1 MNRRALGGLASCIVV
16 VLGLAG
22 VWKLQQKIDD
32 EKLAMHLDRDDLAL
46 RSGNVVKGLSL
57 EYAPLMGA
65 VYWTRAVQYFGEK
78 HRLQDRN
85 VELLWPLLD
94 IATTLDPHLLVAYRF
109 GAIFL
114 GDAPPRGAG
123 QPDLA
128 VRLLERGLKENPEYW
143 RFYQDLGDVYY
154 FDKKDYA
161 KASDAFRKGSS
172 YPGAPIWMKVM
183 AAKIAEEG
191 ESLETSYFLWKQ
203 VYDTATDPQI
213 KKNADMHLK
222 LVSAQMAMREI
233 DRLAA
238 EYETRTGRHASH
250 LGELVQAGVLK
261 GIPLDPEGYP
271 YVLGKDGK
279 VELSVESPLME
290 QQQVLQKKLQP

>member
-1 MNRRALGGLASCIVV
+1 MTRRSLGELALGIAVV
-16 VLGLAG
+16 FGLAG
-22 VWKLQQKIDD
+22 VWKLQQKIDG
-32 EKLAMHLDRDDLAL
+32 EQQAMHLESDDLAL
-46 RSGNVVKGLSL
+46 RSGNLVKGLSL

-65 VYWTRAVQYFGEK
+65 IYWTRAVQYFGAK
-78 HRLQDRN
+78 HQVHDRN
-85 VELLWPLLD
+85 LELLWPLLD
-94 IATTLDPHLLVAYRF
+94 IATTLDPHLIVAYRF

-128 VRLLERGLKENPEYW
+128 VQLLERGIKDNPEYW

-154 FDKKDYA
+154 FNKKDYA
-161 KASDAFRKGSS
+161 KASEAFRKGSS
-172 YPGAPIWMKVM
+172 YADAPIWMKVM

-213 KKNADMHLK
+213 KKNADTHLK
-222 LVSAQMAMREI
+222 LVRAQMAMREM

-238 EYETRTGRHASH
+238 EYEVQTGKRATH
-250 LGELVQAGVLK
+250 LSELVQAGLLK

-271 YVLGKDGK
+271 YVLGEGGK
-279 VELSVESPLME
+279 AELSVDSPLME
-290 QQQVLQKKLQP
+290 QQLLQKKLEP

>member
-1 MNRRALGGLASCIVV
+1 MNRRALGELALGIVL

-22 VWKLQQKIDD
+22 VWKLQQKIDGQQQ
-32 EKLAMHLDRDDLAL
+32 AMHLDRDDLAL

-65 VYWTRAVQYFGEK
+65 IYWTRVVQYFGAK
-78 HRLQDRN
+78 HQMHDQNL
-85 VELLWPLLD
+85 ELLWPLLD
-94 IATTLDPHLLVAYRF
+94 ITTTLDPHLLVAYRF

-114 GDAPPRGAG
+114 SDAPPRGAG

-128 VRLLERGLKENPEYW
+128 VRLLERGLKENQNYW
-143 RFYQDLGDVYY
+143 RFYQDLGDIYY

-161 KASDAFRKGSS
+161 KASEAFRTGSS

-203 VYDTATDPQI
+203 VYDTATDPEI
-213 KKNADMHLK
+213 KKNADTHLK
-222 LVSAQMAMREI
+222 LVSAQMAIREI
-233 DRLAA
+233 NRLTA
-238 EYETRTGRHASH
+238 EYEARTGRHASH
-250 LGELVQAGVLK
+250 LSELVQAGLLK

-271 YVLGKDGK
+271 YVLGQDGK
-279 VELSVESPLME
+279 AELSVESPLLE
-290 QQQVLQKKLQP
+290 QRQLLDKKMAP

>member
-1 MNRRALGGLASCIVV
+1 MNRRALGELALGVV
-16 VLGLAG
+16 FVVGLAG
-22 VWKLQQKIDD
+22 VWKLQQKIDG
-32 EKLAMHLDRDDLAL
+32 EQHAMHLDHDDLAL
-46 RSGNVVKGLSL
+46 RSGNLVKGLSL

-65 VYWTRAVQYFGEK
+65 IYWTRVVQYFGAK
-78 HRLQDRN
+78 HQMRDQDL
-85 VELLWPLLD
+85 ELLWPLLD
-94 IATTLDPHLLVAYRF
+94 ITTTLDPHLLVAYRF

-114 GDAPPRGAG
+114 SDTPPRGAG

-161 KASDAFRKGSS
+161 KASETFRKGSS

-203 VYDTATDPQI
+203 IYDTATDPEI
-213 KKNADMHLK
+213 KKNAETHLK
-222 LVSAQMAMREI
+222 LVSAQMALREI
-233 DRLAA
+233 NRLAV
-238 EYETRTGRHASH
+238 EYETQTGRHASH
-250 LGELVQAGVLK
+250 LRELVQAGLLK

-271 YVLGKDGK
+271 YVLGQDGK
-279 VELSVESPLME
+279 AELSLDSPLME
-290 QQQVLQKKLQP
+290 QQQLLDKKMAP

>member
-1 MNRRALGGLASCIVV
+1 MNRRALGELALAIVL

-22 VWKLQQKIDD
+22 VWKLQQKIDGQQR
-32 EKLAMHLDRDDLAL
+32 AMHQGRDDLAL
-46 RSGNVVKGLSL
+46 RSGNVVKGLGL

-65 VYWTRAVQYFGEK
+65 IYWTRVVQYFGAK
-78 HRLQDRN
+78 HRMHDQNL
-85 VELLWPLLD
+85 ELLWPLLD
-94 IATTLDPHLLVAYRF
+94 ITTTLDPHLLVAYRF

-114 GDAPPRGAG
+114 SDAPPRGAG

-128 VRLLERGLKENPEYW
+128 VRLLERGLKVNPDYW
-143 RFYQDLGDVYY
+143 RFYQDLGDIYY

-161 KASDAFRKGSS
+161 KASEAFRKGSS

-203 VYDTATDPQI
+203 VYDTATDPEI
-213 KKNADMHLK
+213 KKNADTHLK

-233 DRLAA
+233 NRLAA
-238 EYETRTGRHASH
+238 EYEARTGRHASH
-250 LGELVQAGVLK
+250 LSELVQAGVLK
-261 GIPLDPEGYP
+261 EIPLDPEGYP
-271 YVLGKDGK
+271 YVLGQDGK
-279 VELSVESPLME
+279 AELGVDSPLME
-290 QQQVLQKKLQP
+290 QQQLLDKKMAP

>member
-1 MNRRALGGLASCIVV
+1 MNRRALGDLALGIVLV
-16 VLGLAG
+16 FGLAG
-22 VWKLQQKIDD
+22 VWKLQQKIDA
-32 EKLAMHLDRDDLAL
+32 EQQAMHLDRDDLAL
-46 RSGNVVKGLSL
+46 RSGNLVKGLSL

-65 VYWTRAVQYFGEK
+65 IYWTRAVQYFGAK
-78 HRLQDRN
+78 HQLHDRN
-85 VELLWPLLD
+85 MELLWPLLD

-114 GDAPPRGAG
+114 GDPPPRGTG

-128 VRLLERGLKENPEYW
+128 VKLLERGIRENPEYW

-154 FDKKDYA
+154 FDKQDYA
-161 KASDAFRKGSS
+161 RASEAFRKGSG

-213 KKNADMHLK
+213 KKNAETHLK
-222 LVSAQMAMREI
+222 LVSAQMATREI
-233 DRLAA
+233 NRLAA
-238 EYETRTGRHASH
+238 EYEARTGKRATH
-250 LGELVQAGVLK
+250 LSELVQAGLLK

-271 YVLGKDGK
+271 YVLGENGK
-279 VELSVESPLME
+279 AELSVESPLME
-290 QQQVLQKKLQP
+290 QQVLEKKLQP

>member
-1 MNRRALGGLASCIVV
+1 MNRRVLYELALGLVL

-22 VWKLQQKIDD
+22 VWKLQRKIDA
-32 EKLAMHLDRDDLAL
+32 EQQAMHLDRDDLGL
-46 RSGNVVKGLSL
+46 RSGNLVKGLSL

-65 VYWTRAVQYFGEK
+65 IYWTRAVQYFGAK
-78 HRLQDRN
+78 HQMHDRN
-85 VELLWPLLD
+85 LELLWPLLD
-94 IATTLDPHLLVAYRF
+94 ITTTLDPHLLVAYRF

-114 GDAPPRGAG
+114 SDAPPRGAG

-154 FDKKDYA
+154 FEKKDNA
-161 KASDAFRKGSS
+161 NASEAFRKGST

-203 VYDTATDPQI
+203 VYDTATDQQI
-213 KKNADMHLK
+213 KKNAETHLK
-222 LVSAQMAMREI
+222 LVRAQMDMREI
-233 DRLAA
+233 NRLAA
-238 EYETRTGRHASH
+238 DYERRAGRRATH
-250 LGELVQAGVLK
+250 LSELVQAGLLK

-271 YVLGKDGK
+271 YVLGQDGK
-279 VELSVESPLME
+279 AELSANSPLME
-290 QQQVLQKKLQP
+290 QQLLEKKIQP

>member
-1 MNRRALGGLASCIVV
+1 MNRTAFGGLALGL
-16 VLGLAG
+16 VLVFGLAG
-22 VWKLQQKIDD
+22 VWRLQQKIDGGRQ
-32 EKLAMHLDRDDLAL
+32 AMHLDRDDLAL
-46 RSGNVVKGLSL
+46 RSGKLVKGLSL

-65 VYWTRAVQYFGEK
+65 VYWTRAVQYFGAK
-78 HRLQDRN
+78 HQMHDQSL
-85 VELLWPLLD
+85 ELLWPLLD
-94 IATTLDPHLLVAYRF
+94 IATTLDPRLLVAYRF

-114 GDAPPRGAG
+114 SDTPPRGAG

-154 FDKKDYA
+154 FDEKDYA
-161 KASDAFRKGSS
+161 RASEAFRKGGS

-203 VYDTATDPQI
+203 VYDTATDPEI
-213 KKNADMHLK
+213 KKNADTNLK

-233 DRLAA
+233 NRLAA
-238 EYETRTGRHASH
+238 EYEARTGRHASH
-250 LGELVQAGVLK
+250 VSELVQAGLLK

-271 YVLGKDGK
+271 YVLGQDGK
-279 VELSVESPLME
+279 AELSVDSPLME
-290 QQQVLQKKLQP
+290 QQLLEKKLVP

>member
-1 MNRRALGGLASCIVV
+1 MNRRALGGLALAM
-16 VLGLAG
+16 VLLFGLTG
-22 VWKLQQKIDD
+22 VWKLQRKIDG
-32 EKLAMHLDRDDLAL
+32 EQQAIHLDRDNLAL
-46 RSGNVVKGLSL
+46 RSGKLLKGLSL

-65 VYWTRAVQYFGEK
+65 IYWTRAVQYFGAK
-78 HRLQDRN
+78 HQVNDQNL
-85 VELLWPLLD
+85 ELLWPLLD
-94 IATTLDPHLLVAYRF
+94 IATTLDPHLIVAYRF

-123 QPDLA
+123 QPDQA
-128 VRLLERGLKENPEYW
+128 VQLLQRGLKENPEYF
-143 RFYQDLGDVYY
+143 RFYQDLGNVYY

-161 KASDAFRKGSS
+161 KSSEAFRTGSS

-213 KKNADMHLK
+213 KKNAETHLK

-233 DRLAA
+233 NRLAA
-238 EYETRTGRHASH
+238 VYETRTGKQATH
-250 LGELVQAGVLK
+250 LSELVEAGLLK
-261 GIPLDPEGYP
+261 RIPLDPQGYP

-279 VELSVESPLME
+279 AELSVDSPLME
-290 QQQVLQKKLQP
+290 QQQVLEKKLAP

>member
-1 MNRRALGGLASCIVV
+1 MNHRALGELALGIVL

-22 VWKLQQKIDD
+22 VWKLQQKIDGQQQ
-32 EKLAMHLDRDDLAL
+32 AMHLDRDDLAL
-46 RSGNVVKGLSL
+46 RSGNVLKGLSL

-65 VYWTRAVQYFGEK
+65 IYWTRVVQYFGAK
-78 HRLQDRN
+78 HQMHDQNL
-85 VELLWPLLD
+85 ELLWPLLD
-94 IATTLDPHLLVAYRF
+94 ITTTLDPHLLVAYRF

-114 GDAPPRGAG
+114 SDAPPRGAG

-128 VRLLERGLKENPEYW
+128 VRLLERGLKENQDYW
-143 RFYQDLGDVYY
+143 RFYQDLGDIYY

-161 KASDAFRKGSS
+161 KASEAFRKGSS

-203 VYDTATDPQI
+203 VYDTATDPEI
-213 KKNADMHLK
+213 KKNADTHLK
-222 LVSAQMAMREI
+222 LVSAQMAIREI
-233 DRLAA
+233 NRLTA
-238 EYETRTGRHASH
+238 EYEARTGRHASH
-250 LGELVQAGVLK
+250 LSELVQAGLLK

-271 YVLGKDGK
+271 YVLGQDGK
-279 VELSVESPLME
+279 AELSVESPLLE
-290 QQQVLQKKLQP
+290 QQQLLDKKMAP

>member
-1 MNRRALGGLASCIVV
+1 MNRRAFGELALAIVLV
-16 VLGLAG
+16 FGLAG
-22 VWKLQQKIDD
+22 VWKLQQKIDS
-32 EKLAMHLDRDDLAL
+32 EQQAMHLDQDDLAL
-46 RSGNVVKGLSL
+46 RSGNLVKGLSL

-65 VYWTRAVQYFGEK
+65 IYWTRVVQYFGAK
-78 HRLQDRN
+78 HQMHDRN
-85 VELLWPLLD
+85 LELLWPLLD
-94 IATTLDPHLLVAYRF
+94 ITTTLDPHLVVAYRF

-128 VRLLERGLKENPEYW
+128 VRLLGRGITENPEYW

-161 KASDAFRKGSS
+161 KASEAFRKGSS

-191 ESLETSYFLWKQ
+191 ESLETSYFLWEQ

-213 KKNADMHLK
+213 KKNAETHLK
-222 LVSAQMAMREI
+222 LVSAQMAMRKI
-233 DRLAA
+233 NRLVA

-250 LGELVQAGVLK
+250 LSELVQAGLLK

-271 YVLGKDGK
+271 YVLGEDGK
-279 VELSVESPLME
+279 AELSVESPLME
-290 QQQVLQKKLQP
+290 QQVMEKKLRP

>member
-1 MNRRALGGLASCIVV
+1 MTRRSFGELALGIVV

-22 VWKLQQKIDD
+22 VWKLQQKIDGQQQ
-32 EKLAMHLDRDDLAL
+32 AMHLESDDLAL
-46 RSGNVVKGLSL
+46 RSGNLVKGLSL

-65 VYWTRAVQYFGEK
+65 IYWTRAVQYFGAK
-78 HRLQDRN
+78 HQMHDRN
-85 VELLWPLLD
+85 LELLWPLLD
-94 IATTLDPHLLVAYRF
+94 IATTLDPHLVVAYRF

-114 GDAPPRGAG
+114 GDSPPRGAG

-128 VRLLERGLKENPEYW
+128 VRLLERGIKENPEYW

-154 FDKKDYA
+154 FNKKDYA
-161 KASDAFRKGSS
+161 KASEAFRKGSS

-203 VYDTATDPQI
+203 IYDTAADPQI
-213 KKNADMHLK
+213 KKNAETHLK
-222 LVSAQMAMREI
+222 LVSAQMAIREI
-233 DRLAA
+233 DRLSA
-238 EYETRTGRHASH
+238 EYQVRSGKRATH
-250 LGELVQAGVLK
+250 LSELVQAGLLK

-271 YVLGKDGK
+271 YVLGDGGK
-279 VELSVESPLME
+279 AELSVDSPLME
-290 QQQVLQKKLQP
+290 QQLMQKTLQP

>member
-78 HRLQDRN
+78 HQLHDRN

-143 RFYQDLGDVYY
+143 RFYQ
-154 FDKKDYA
+154 
-161 KASDAFRKGSS
+161 ASDAFRKGSS

-213 KKNADMHLK
+213 RKNADTHLK
-222 LVSAQMAMREI
+222 LVSAQIAMREI
-233 DRLAA
+233 DRLTA

-261 GIPLDPEGYP
+261 GIPLDPGGYP

-279 VELSVESPLME
+279 AEFSPESPLME